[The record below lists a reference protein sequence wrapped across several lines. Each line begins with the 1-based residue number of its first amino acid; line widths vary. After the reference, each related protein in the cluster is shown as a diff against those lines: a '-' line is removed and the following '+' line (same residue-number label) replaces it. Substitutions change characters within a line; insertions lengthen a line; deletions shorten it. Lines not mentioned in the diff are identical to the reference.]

1 MKKTVFVL
9 ILILLALVIGAC
21 TAGPNQL
28 RNTPDEDGEVAGFWM
43 GLWHGLI
50 SPFTFIF
57 SLFTKSVYVFEVHNN
72 GGWYT
77 FGFLLGASSI
87 FGGSG
92 GGAACRKKRKRD

>member
-1 MKKTVFVL
+1 MKKIVFVIVL
-9 ILILLALVIGAC
+9 VSFALVVSSCA
-21 TAGPNQL
+21 AGPNQL

-50 SPFTFIF
+50 SPITFVV
-57 SLFTKSVYVFEVHNN
+57 SLFSKTVYIFEVHNN

-77 FGFLLGASSI
+77 FGFLLGASSV

-92 GGAACRKKRKRD
+92 GGAASRKKRRRD

>member
-9 ILILLALVIGAC
+9 ILVSLTLILSAC
-21 TAGPNQL
+21 AAGPNEL
-28 RNTPDEDGEVAGFWM
+28 RNSPDEDGEVAGFWM

-50 SPFTFIF
+50 SPISFVI
-57 SLFTKSVYVFEVHNN
+57 SLFSKSVYVFEVHNN

-77 FGFLLGASSI
+77 FGFLLGASSV

-92 GGAACRKKRKRD
+92 GGAASRRKRKRD